1 MAENAE
7 LTERIEKML
16 AEEFDMDVEQMTDD
30 TRLEEFDVTS
40 LEFVELLFKVEQE
53 FGVSIDV
60 SELPELYTVGEVK
73 EFLSTRLNES
83 E

>member
-1 MAENAE
+1 MTDNAE
-7 LTERIEKML
+7 LTSRIEKIL
-16 AEEFDMDVEQMTDD
+16 AEEFDIDLEQMTDE
-30 TRLEEFDVTS
+30 TRLEEFDITS

-73 EFLSTRLNES
+73 EFLTVKLS
-83 E
+83 EAE